1 MKTERRAATVHMPST
16 MWTTILQFHRDPER
30 VKDFV
35 VRRYRQPVAEF
46 VRRQGLKEEDAE
58 DLTQEVFL
66 RVCQENFLKKA
77 DQIRGKFRTVL
88 LAVTKHVIDSWR
100 RHELAGIRD
109 RRRQVSL
116 EGLTLPEE
124 LPTDP
129 EFDRLWVQN
138 LMAQAME
145 RLKDDPGTEALK
157 LQLEGLSYQEISDR
171 LGRKVTDVTNFI
183 HRAKDRLKKEFER
196 LIAEYSTRED
206 VAEEIA
212 ALRRFL

>member
-1 MKTERRAATVHMPST
+1 MHMPST
-16 MWTTILQFHRDPER
+16 MWTTILAFHRDPDR

-35 VRRYRQPVAEF
+35 VRRYRQPVVEF
-46 VRRQGLKEEDAE
+46 ARRQGLKDQDAE
-58 DLTQEVFL
+58 DVAQEVFL

-88 LAVTKHVIDSWR
+88 LAVTKHVIGSWR
-100 RHELAGIRD
+100 RHEMAGKRD
-109 RRRQVSL
+109 RRREVSL
-116 EGLTLPEE
+116 EGMTLPDV
-124 LPTDP
+124 LPADP

-138 LMAQAME
+138 LMTQALE
-145 RLKDDPGTEALK
+145 RLKQDAGTEALK
-157 LQLEGLSYQEISDR
+157 LQMEGLSYQEIAER
-171 LGRKVTDVTNFI
+171 LGRKTTDVTNFI
-183 HRAKDRLKKEFER
+183 HRAKERLKKEFER

>member
-1 MKTERRAATVHMPST
+1 MHMPST

-35 VRRYRQPVAEF
+35 VRRYRQPVVEF
-46 VRRQGLKEEDAE
+46 ARRQGLKDEDAE
-58 DLTQEVFL
+58 DITQEVFL
-66 RVCQENFLKKA
+66 RVCQETFLKKA
-77 DQIRGKFRTVL
+77 DQIRCKFRTVL
-88 LAVTKHVIDSWR
+88 LAVTKHVIASWR

-109 RRRQVSL
+109 RRREVSM
-116 EGLTLPEE
+116 EGISLPPS
-124 LPTDP
+124 LPDDP

-145 RLKDDPGTEALK
+145 RLKADPGAEALK
-157 LQLEGLSYQEISDR
+157 LQLEGLSYQEIATR
-171 LGRKVTDVTNFI
+171 LGRKTTDVTNFI
-183 HRAKDRLKKEFER
+183 HRAKEKLKKEFER

>member
-1 MKTERRAATVHMPST
+1 MRMPST

-35 VRRYRQPVAEF
+35 ARRSREPVVAF
-46 VRRQGLKEEDAE
+46 ARRQGLKEEDAQ
-58 DLTQEVFL
+58 DIAQEVFL
-66 RVCQENFLKKA
+66 RVCQEAFLKRA

-88 LAVTKHVIDSWR
+88 LAVTKHVIGSWR
-100 RHELAGIRD
+100 RHETADKRD
-109 RRRQVSL
+109 RRREVSL
-116 EGLTLPEE
+116 EGMSLPEE

-138 LMAQAME
+138 LMNQAMD
-145 RLKDDPGTEALK
+145 RLRDDPGIEALR
-157 LQLEGLSYQEISDR
+157 LQLQGLSYLEIAGR
-171 LGRKVTDVTNFI
+171 LGRKASDVTNHL
-183 HRAKDRLKKEFER
+183 HRARERLKKEFER
-196 LIAEYSTRED
+196 LIAEYSNQED

>member
-1 MKTERRAATVHMPST
+1 MHMPST
-16 MWTTILQFHRDPER
+16 MWTTILGYQRDPDR

-35 VRRYRQPVAEF
+35 VRRYRQPVVEF
-46 VRRQGLKEEDAE
+46 ARRQGLKDEDAE
-58 DLTQEVFL
+58 DIAQEVFL
-66 RVCQENFLKKA
+66 RVCQETFLKKA

-88 LAVTKHVIDSWR
+88 LAVTKHVIASWR

-109 RRRQVSL
+109 RRREVSIDGMSL
-116 EGLTLPEE
+116 SDD

-138 LMAQAME
+138 LMTQAMG

-157 LQLEGLSYQEISDR
+157 LQLEGLSYQEIAER
-171 LGRKVTDVTNFI
+171 LGKKVSDVTNFI
-183 HRAKDRLKKEFER
+183 HRAKERLKKEFER

>member
-1 MKTERRAATVHMPST
+1 MPMPST
-16 MWTTILQFHRDPER
+16 MWTTLLQFRRDPER

-35 VRRYRQPVAEF
+35 VRRYRQPVVEF
-46 VRRQGLKEEDAE
+46 ALRQGLKDEDAE
-58 DLTQEVFL
+58 DVAQEVFL
-66 RVCQENFLKKA
+66 RVCQETFLKKA
-77 DQIRGKFRTVL
+77 DQIRGRFRTVL
-88 LAVTKHVIDSWR
+88 LAVTKHVIGSWR
-100 RHELAGIRD
+100 RHERADKRD
-109 RRRQVSL
+109 RRREVSL
-116 EGLTLPEE
+116 EGLTFPDE

-145 RLKDDPGTEALK
+145 RLRDDPGIEALK
-157 LQLEGLSYQEISDR
+157 LQLEGLSYLEIAER
-171 LGRKVTDVTNFI
+171 LGRKSTDVTNFI
-183 HRAKDRLKKEFER
+183 HRAKERLKKEFER